1 MNKQNRRTLI
11 FICFLLLWFLIDTDC
26 NLISGFI
33 HITSESVFVKVY
45 VRGQGNMT
53 ILETGEYIKQQFRI
67 YYAKAVPLH
76 QLETVQY
83 LTKLFSQP
91 AGTISLL
98 S

>member
-1 MNKQNRRTLI
+1 
-11 FICFLLLWFLIDTDC
+11 
-26 NLISGFI
+26 
-33 HITSESVFVKVY
+33 
-45 VRGQGNMT
+45 MT
-53 ILETGEYIKQQFRI
+53 ILETGEYIKQQLRI
-67 YYAKAVPLH
+67 YYVKAVPLH